1 MLFRSVRS
9 GGGNNGAYIVSA
21 NGGTPV
27 IVAGIPVRYIHTFN
41 CIAAVED
48 FNSNVDLGV
57 ALCKSLTE
65 DIIKGF

>member
-1 MLFRSVRS
+1 MAVRS

-21 NGGTPV
+21 NGATPV

-41 CIAAVED
+41 GIAAVED
-48 FNSNVDLGV
+48 FYSVVGFTKAVLSAIDG
-57 ALCKSLTE
+57 